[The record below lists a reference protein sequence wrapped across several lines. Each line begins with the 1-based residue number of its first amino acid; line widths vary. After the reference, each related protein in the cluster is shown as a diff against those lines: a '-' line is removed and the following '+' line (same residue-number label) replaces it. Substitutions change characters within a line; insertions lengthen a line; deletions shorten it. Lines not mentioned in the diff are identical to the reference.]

1 MNKVM
6 LTGRLTKD
14 PEVRYSQNQMCI
26 ARFTLAVDRRKKREE
41 GQNADFPSCV
51 AFDKTGEFAEKY
63 ARKGMKFNIVGHIQ
77 TGSYKKENGDTVY
90 ATEVIVEDMEFGE
103 SKKNQE
109 AAGDLTNVKEDKK
122 DEGFMNVPEDD
133 LEGLPFN

>member
-63 ARKGMKFNIVGHIQ
+63 ARKGMKFDIVGHIQ

-90 ATEVIVEDMEFGE
+90 TTEVIVEDMEFGE
-103 SKKNQE
+103 SKKSQE
-109 AAGDLTNVKEDKK
+109 EADNTPKAKED
-122 DEGFMNVPEDD
+122 DGFMNVPEDD